1 MCLKLLLL
9 ACVGLGERIP
19 KVEEVFIIGDLHA
32 DIHCAKHW
40 VRRSG
45 YVDLDAWTWTGG
57 ASALVFMGDYVDRGP
72 FSRQVLELVR
82 NLTTSFPEKVFAL
95 MGNHDLYFL
104 ADAVLPQGARDLMGA
119 PVQDFSYA
127 FIHPEEYLNWILPG
141 EQAEASSKLS
151 TLFAAL
157 GEVYAQQRRKRGP
170 VPVMLKEEF
179 GQMSIFDFAPLRHN
193 ATLSNALN
201 QSLHFWQR
209 RLARGALFV
218 HGGLPG
224 KTTREQLDMLGPLG
238 DGDFSEL
245 FSSGRLDLLHEAVTY
260 RGLHGAAGCSEV
272 DKVLDLL
279 PDIEMIV
286 LGHTPGEEVRR
297 SCGNRLVS
305 ADSALSRYYRAY
317 GNHYCPVQVAAERK
331 GACRRTV
338 AKQCAGQASRLR
350 GGQLTPV
357 PSEPNPY
364 EASAKRKAG
373 RLISEA
379 NAEEL

>member
-151 TLFAAL
+151 SLFAAL
-157 GEVYAQQRRKRGP
+157 GE
-170 VPVMLKEEF
+170 
-179 GQMSIFDFAPLRHN
+179 DFAPLRHN

-209 RLARGALFV
+209 RLARGMRDSGLARWLAERPFAVELAGALFV

-286 LGHTPGEEVRR
+286 LGHTPGEE
-297 SCGNRLVS
+297 
-305 ADSALSRYYRAY
+305 
-317 GNHYCPVQVAAERK
+317 
-331 GACRRTV
+331 
-338 AKQCAGQASRLR
+338 
-350 GGQLTPV
+350 
-357 PSEPNPY
+357 
-364 EASAKRKAG
+364 
-373 RLISEA
+373 
-379 NAEEL
+379 